1 MFDTILIANR
11 GEIACRVIKT
21 ARRMGLR
28 TVAVYSEAD
37 ANARHVRMA
46 DEAHLIGPAAAR
58 ESYLVGEKLIA
69 VAKKTGAGAI
79 HPGYGFLSE
88 NAGFAEACAAN
99 DIIFIGPPAKAI
111 TAMGLKDAAKA
122 IMVDAGVPVVL
133 DAKRGDIGISATH
146 YAEAVRR
153 MGADAVTV
161 NAYLGPSTVLPYL
174 EAGLGVFVLVRT
186 SNPDSDEVQSQKLA
200 SGESVAQ
207 SMAGIVR
214 TIGAGFGGASGM
226 SDAGAVV
233 GLTKSA
239 DGMKLR
245 ELMPEQVFLVPGYG
259 AQGGGVSDLKPLL
272 SSNTD
277 LPGRGVLVN
286 ASRSV
291 IYAEPSANES
301 WQDAV
306 ARAAKAMH
314 ADLASVM

>member
-1 MFDTILIANR
+1 MPSPRFVDSLIQRTADVGSPVCVGLDPVADKLPETLR
-11 GEIACRVIKT
+11 SKHSSEVEAVEAFCLGVI
-21 ARRMGLR
+21 
-28 TVAVYSEAD
+28 EAS
-37 ANARHVRMA
+37 A
-46 DEAHLIGPAAAR
+46 EFAAAFKPQSACFER
-58 ESYLVGEKLIA
+58 LGS
-69 VAKKTGAGAI
+69 
-79 HPGYGFLSE
+79 
-88 NAGFAEACAAN
+88 AGFAVMERV
-99 DIIFIGPPAKAI
+99 IAKAR
-111 TAMGLKDAAKA
+111 DS
-122 IMVDAGVPVVL
+122 GVPVVL

-146 YAEAVRR
+146 YAEAVRQ

-200 SGESVAQ
+200 SGESVAE
-207 SMAGIVR
+207 SMSGLVR
-214 TIGAGFGGASGM
+214 TIGTGFGGASGM

-239 DGMKLR
+239 DGKKLR

-259 AQGGGVSDLKPLL
+259 SQGGGASDLKPLL
-272 SSNTD
+272 TTNTK

-291 IYAEPSANES
+291 IYAESKANES

-314 ADLASVM
+314 ADLAAVM

>member
-1 MFDTILIANR
+1 MPSPRFVDSLIQRTADVGSPVCIGLDPVADKLPEALR
-11 GEIACRVIKT
+11 SKHALDVEAIEAFCLGVIEAC
-21 ARRMGLR
+21 A
-28 TVAVYSEAD
+28 EF
-37 ANARHVRMA
+37 
-46 DEAHLIGPAAAR
+46 AAAFKPQSACFER
-58 ESYLVGEKLIA
+58 LGS
-69 VAKKTGAGAI
+69 
-79 HPGYGFLSE
+79 
-88 NAGFAEACAAN
+88 AGFAVMERV
-99 DIIFIGPPAKAI
+99 IAKAR
-111 TAMGLKDAAKA
+111 
-122 IMVDAGVPVVL
+122 DAGVPVVL

-146 YAEAVRR
+146 YTEAVRR

-214 TIGAGFGGASGM
+214 TIGKGFGGASGM

-233 GLTKSA
+233 GLTKFA
-239 DGMKLR
+239 DGRKLR

-259 AQGGGVSDLKPLL
+259 AQGGGASDLKPLL
-272 SSNTD
+272 TTNTE